1 MKGITAFAA
10 LALCFAVPAAQ
21 AADAAPATPAA
32 ATVAP
37 PKCDP
42 KPEYP
47 GRLALQ
53 SDNRAKEFR
62 KELDTYKDCVNA
74 YLADRKAAVKA
85 NEDAANAIIAEYNAT
100 MKKINEAQ
108 TAAKD
113 Q

>member
-1 MKGITAFAA
+1 MKRFAIAAAIALAFAIPA
-10 LALCFAVPAAQ
+10 AHAADPASPAVPAVPAA
-21 AADAAPATPAA
+21 
-32 ATVAP
+32 
-37 PKCDP
+37 KCDP
-42 KPEYP
+42 RPEYP

-53 SDNRAKEFR
+53 SDTRAKEFR